1 MTPLEIF
8 SAFYDIELSF
18 DELVREGAMTIE
30 TRNTYLEPV
39 RNRIMNELREKAP
52 KIVLDNDMKR
62 TVLSTLSTVMMHETE
77 LRN

>member
-8 SAFYDIELSF
+8 SAYYDIELSF

-52 KIVLDNDMKR
+52 KTVLDNDMKR
-62 TVLSTLSTVMMHETE
+62 TILSTLSTVMMQ
-77 LRN
+77 